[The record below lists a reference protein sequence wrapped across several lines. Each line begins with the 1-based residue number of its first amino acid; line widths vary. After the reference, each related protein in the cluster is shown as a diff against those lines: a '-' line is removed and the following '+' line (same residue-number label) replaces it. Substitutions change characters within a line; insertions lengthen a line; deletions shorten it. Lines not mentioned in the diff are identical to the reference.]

1 MEEKIL
7 MLLRIKPSSG
17 EPIYKQLIGQLKRL
31 IYAGKVQEG
40 DFIPSVRQVAQHLE
54 VNPMTISKA
63 YNILEVQGILIRVR
77 GKGMQVAKQQMT
89 SLGIEDRVRQL
100 EPIIKEVSLQAK
112 ELGVPY
118 EKVLELI
125 TNVFRGR

>member
-1 MEEKIL
+1 MEEKVL

-17 EPIYKQLIGQLKRL
+17 EPIYKQLIEQLKRFIL
-31 IYAGKVQEG
+31 SGKVKEG

-63 YNILEVQGILIRVR
+63 YNILEVQGILNRVR
-77 GKGMQVAKQQMT
+77 GKGMQVAKQQLS
-89 SLGIEDRVRQL
+89 SLGLEDRVKQL
-100 EPIIKEVSLQAK
+100 EPIIKEMALQAK
-112 ELGVPY
+112 ELGVPQ

-125 TNVFRGR
+125 SNVFRG